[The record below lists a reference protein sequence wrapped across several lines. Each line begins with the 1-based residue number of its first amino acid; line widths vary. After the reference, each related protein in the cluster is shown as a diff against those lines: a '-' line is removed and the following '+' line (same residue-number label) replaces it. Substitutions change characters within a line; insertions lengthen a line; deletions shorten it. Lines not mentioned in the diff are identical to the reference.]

1 MTEES
6 VIQDAQL
13 FLAGTMENFS
23 WVWWPQ
29 THAILWAPGLRE
41 IFRVSEREAA
51 FTHDSEF
58 FSRVHEDDLPGFMV
72 RLQQVLDGHCKSN
85 EDIIRVRRGDNSWA
99 WVLSRYFIVR
109 EKSGETF
116 KITGYLIDL
125 SHLRLHSRFFLAME
139 RQNLAGY
146 HAMLENSPDLVSRLN
161 KNLSFIYVNPTLNRY
176 MTSRVDSPDH
186 EEAFAAPL
194 GEEHLAFVRA
204 NAAEVFA
211 GGAVRSAPYAFAS
224 ELRGDVSGE
233 YTFWPELDPDGTV
246 HSVIAQFRDNT
257 EHLRLEQQ
265 ARLNARRL
273 AALYELGQMADRPEE
288 EIMGLLT
295 EYITELTGGGCGYI
309 FFIQDAEEETG
320 RVFWSKA
327 HYDFLDPA
335 DMPATYLPEG
345 CLGTGRDQS
354 GRFHARFIVNGD
366 GEHPMHTVFD
376 GKYKVMRHMHVTVFD
391 GEKPVCIA
399 AVSNKPTPY
408 EESDLIQLSLF
419 IDSAVNIMNRHEYF
433 RYLKEAKETA
443 ERLNRAKDE
452 FLANI
457 SHELRTPLNGILSM
471 LQLLELS
478 SLPPEQLEHAR
489 AATSSG
495 KALLRIIGDI
505 LDLSVMESG
514 KMTMHTVPYSLRD
527 VLHSTINLFAGELA
541 QKGLRLDLEIAPDVP
556 ELMRGDDA
564 RMRQIVF
571 NVMGNAI
578 KFTEKGAVSIYCGL
592 VGSRPDRRRVYLAI
606 ADTGIGIPD
615 DQHSLI
621 FDAFTQVDS
630 SSSRK
635 YAGTGLGLNIVR
647 RLMAAM
653 GGSLTLESELG
664 RGTTVHL
671 SLPVTPVAREN
682 AGKERALPAAS
693 PHRSLDV
700 LVAEDDAVSRRALK
714 LLLQRSGHRVLCVSD
729 GRQALESLLLHD
741 FHCVFTDVQMPGMD
755 GLELVRRIRANQME
769 DITPS
774 GAVLDMVRELWP
786 EAAPAPKERANRV
799 RDAIITA
806 VSAHAMAGDKE
817 RFLSEG
823 MDFYISKPVDLRE
836 LDAVLACIVRKL
848 AEAESVPA

>member
-6 VIQDAQL
+6 VTQDAHS
-13 FLAGTMENFS
+13 FLTGMMENFF

-41 IFRVSEREAA
+41 IFRVSEEEAA

-72 RLQQVLDGHCKSN
+72 RMQNVLDGHRKSN

-99 WVLSRYFIVR
+99 WVLSRYFRVE
-109 EKSGETF
+109 EKSDKTF

-125 SHLRLHSRFFLAME
+125 SRLRLHSRFYLAME

-146 HAMLENSPDLVSRLN
+146 HAMLENSPDLISRLN
-161 KNLSFIYVNPTLNRY
+161 ENLSFIYVNPTVNRY
-176 MTSRVDSPDH
+176 LMFSENSPDQ

-204 NAAEVFA
+204 NAAEVFS

-273 AALYELGQMADRPEE
+273 AALYELSQMADRPEE
-288 EIMGLLT
+288 EIMSLLT

-309 FFIQDAEEETG
+309 FSIQDAEEETG

-327 HYDFLDPA
+327 HYDFLNPA
-335 DMPATYLPEG
+335 DMPAARLPEG
-345 CLGTGRDQS
+345 CLGTGRDES
-354 GRFHARFIVNGD
+354 GKFHARFIANGD
-366 GEHPMHTVFD
+366 GKHPTHTVFN
-376 GKYKVMRHMHVTVFD
+376 GKYTVMRHMHVTVFD
-391 GEKPVCIA
+391 GDKPVCIA

-419 IDSAVNIMNRHEYF
+419 IDSAVNIMNRHKYF

-457 SHELRTPLNGILSM
+457 SHELRTPLNGMLSM
-471 LQLLELS
+471 LQLIQLAP
-478 SLPPEQLEHAR
+478 LPPEQLEQAR
-489 AATSSG
+489 TATQSG

-514 KMTMHTVPYSLRD
+514 KMTMHTATYSLRD
-527 VLHSTINLFAGELA
+527 VLHSTMNLFAGELA

-556 ELMRGDDA
+556 ALMRGDDA

-571 NVMGNAI
+571 NLLGNAI
-578 KFTEKGAVSIYCGL
+578 KFTEKGAVSMYCGL
-592 VGSRPDRRRVYLAI
+592 VGSRPDKRRIYLAI
-606 ADTGIGIPD
+606 SDTGIGIPD

-635 YAGTGLGLNIVR
+635 YAGTGLGLNIVK

-653 GGSLTLESELG
+653 GGSVTLESELG

-682 AGKERALPAAS
+682 GEKEQALPKTL
-693 PHRSLDV
+693 PYRSLDV

-714 LLLQRSGHRVLCVSD
+714 LLLQRLGHRVLCVED

-755 GLELVRRIRANQME
+755 GLELIRRIRTGRME

-774 GAVLDMVRELWP
+774 DTVLGMARELWP
-786 EAAPAPKERANRV
+786 EAAPTAKRRENGV
-799 RDAIITA
+799 RNTIVTA
-806 VSAHAMAGDKE
+806 VSAHAMTGDKE

-836 LDAVLACIVRKL
+836 LDGVLARIAGKL
-848 AEAESVPA
+848 AETNPEAA